1 MNTLATCEIHNRAA
15 AHWSRNDPQLLSDY
29 TARPFLLD
37 WSEPFLQGD
46 VLDLGC
52 GEGYVARN
60 LARRGCRS
68 LDGVDMSTEMIDRAL
83 AQEAQQPHGFR
94 YLVADARDLSVLAD
108 ARYDLVLAVF
118 LFNYLDLPDTTRVL
132 SEAYRRLRRGGA
144 LILSVP
150 HPLIPFLSVPQDRF
164 GFEPRGGYFS
174 GRNRTF
180 EGTIARRNGRQLPVR
195 CVHKTLQDLLGALAV
210 AGFRTMPEIA
220 ELAVTADHLLLD
232 PEFFTPLYDK
242 PLHLAIR
249 IQKS

>member
-1 MNTLATCEIHNRAA
+1 MNTLATHEMYNRAA
-15 AHWSRNDPQLLSDY
+15 AQWSRNDPQLLSDY
-29 TARPFLLD
+29 TARPFLMD

-60 LARRGCRS
+60 LVRRGCHS
-68 LDGVDMSTEMIDRAL
+68 LDGVDVSTEMIDRAL
-83 AQEAQQPHGFR
+83 AHEAQQPLDIR
-94 YLVADARDLSVLAD
+94 YLVADARDLSVLGS
-108 ARYDLVLAVF
+108 ARYDLLLAVF
-118 LFNYLDLPDTTRVL
+118 LFNYLDLSDTTRVL

-150 HPLIPFLSVPQDRF
+150 HPLIPFLPVSEDRF
-164 GFEPRGGYFS
+164 GFKPLGGYFS
-174 GRNRTF
+174 GRNQTF
-180 EGTIARRNGRQLPVR
+180 EGTIARRDGKQLPVR

-210 AGFRTMPEIA
+210 AGFRSMPEIV
-220 ELAVTADHLLLD
+220 ELGVTEDHLRLD